1 MQVPVKIDFQ
11 NMEPSEFIEKR
22 VRERVDK
29 LERFSSRLI
38 GTHVTVEAP
47 HHHHHKGN
55 EYKVRIVL
63 HLPGAELVV
72 SRYPGDMHAHTD
84 VYVAIRDAFD
94 AAERQLEAHEQKVRG
109 EVKTHTPPVQGTV
122 ARLFPSEGYGFI
134 STTDGQ
140 EVYFHRNSVVDSE
153 FAELTVGDAV
163 RLVIAEGE
171 SPEGPQAS
179 TVRRIGRL
187 RLDPD
192 AG

>member
-29 LERFSSRLI
+29 LERFCDRLVSA
-38 GTHVTVEAP
+38 HVSIEAP
-47 HHHHHKGN
+47 HRHHHKGN
-55 EYKVRIVL
+55 EYQVRVVL
-63 HLPGAELVV
+63 HVPGSAIVV
-72 SRYPGDMHAHTD
+72 SHDPGNMHAHTD

-94 AAERQLEAHEQKVRG
+94 AAERQLDAHEQRVRG
-109 EVKTHTPPVQGTV
+109 EVKSHEAQPQGTV
-122 ARLFPSEGYGFI
+122 ARIFREEGYGFI
-134 STTDGQ
+134 TTTAGRD
-140 EVYFHRNSVVDSE
+140 VYFHRNSVVGAD
-153 FAELTVGDAV
+153 FAALEVGDAV

-171 SPEGPQAS
+171 SAQGPQAS
-179 TVRRIGRL
+179 TVQPIGRM